1 MKVNPRS
8 FSLFAA
14 ASLFCA
20 NAQAYVANTASPEK
34 LPPAQS
40 TNEPRPTA
48 PTPFDGAD
56 TKLVKQAGIGSEVAY
71 GRAGVLELG
80 GGVTFSGSR
89 DGTLLSVAPTIGW
102 FFADNFELSAIAA
115 FTHNRIGQSNSNSYF
130 TALLEP
136 SAHIPIVD
144 SLFLFGGL
152 GAGLGYDVNRKSTGF
167 ALAPRLGANIMVG
180 RSGVLTP
187 SATWNF
193 ATNSAVQTQQG
204 TMLALNNTY
213 GINVNYTVMW

>member
-1 MKVNPRS
+1 MKFTTPG
-8 FSLFAA
+8 FMFAVA
-14 ASLFCA
+14 TLLCGS
-20 NAQAYVANTASPEK
+20 AQAIETNTASPQQ

-40 TNEPRPTA
+40 SHDPRPTA
-48 PTPFDGAD
+48 PTPFNGKDS
-56 TKLVKQAGIGSEVAY
+56 KLVKQAGIGSEVAY
-71 GRAGVLELG
+71 ARSGVLELG
-80 GGVTFSGSR
+80 GGITFSGSR
-89 DGTLLSVAPTIGW
+89 DGTLLSIAPNIGW
-102 FFADNFELSAIAA
+102 FFADNFELSAIASY
-115 FTHNRIGQSNSNSYF
+115 THSRIGQSHSNSNF

-152 GAGLGYDVNRKSTGF
+152 GAGLSYDINRKSTGF

-204 TMLALNNTY
+204 TMLALNNSY
-213 GINVNYTVMW
+213 GVNINYTVMW